1 VDEGPVTAELVPPV
15 LRALFDRLD
24 EVGRVTFAQPS
35 PLMNMNHRQHWSKR
49 NRLTRAW
56 RDAACWA
63 ALEQLGSTPTAR
75 ARCACFVAVV
85 LPVRDLRRRDP
96 SNLAPTQ
103 KAIVDG
109 LVGAGVWPDDTPEWV
124 TTVEPVLRVTPEL
137 VRGGPRYPEV
147 VVHLLARD
155 QRGAA

>member
-24 EVGRVTFAQPS
+24 EVGRVTFGQPA
-35 PLMNMNHRQHWSKR
+35 PLMNMNHRQHWSVR
-49 NRLTRAW
+49 HRRTRAW
-56 RDAACWA
+56 RDATCWA
-63 ALEQLGSTPTAR
+63 ALEQLGSTPSAR
-75 ARCACFVAVV
+75 ARPACFVAVV
-85 LPVRDLRRRDP
+85 LPVPDLQRRDP
-96 SNLAPTQ
+96 SNLALTQ

-109 LVGAGVWPDDTPEWV
+109 LVKAGVWPDDTPEWV
-124 TTVEPVLRVTPEL
+124 TTVEPVLRL
-137 VRGGPRYPEV
+137 VPKVPKVGTLVPEV